1 MGSTWIRKN
10 GVRVSQNLRDAK
22 DIANNNKVN
31 LDVHFLRDVVWNT
44 EAFDLLVVQEETK
57 LLIQAVVTNQLRT
70 TENADLIQGKGNG
83 LFILLHGWV
92 YTNRSPRRN

>member
-1 MGSTWIRKN
+1 MDSTWIRKN
-10 GVRVSQNLRDAK
+10 GVRVFQNLSYAK

-92 YTNRSPRRN
+92 YTKSFAST